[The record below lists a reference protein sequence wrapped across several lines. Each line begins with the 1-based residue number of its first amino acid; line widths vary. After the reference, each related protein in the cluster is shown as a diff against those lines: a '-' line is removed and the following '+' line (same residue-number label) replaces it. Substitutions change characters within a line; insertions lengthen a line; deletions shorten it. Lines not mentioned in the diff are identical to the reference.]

1 MFDLGIDKMIVVA
14 VLVGLIMGPE
24 RLRELRR
31 ALPRHI
37 GRIHALYQ
45 QGRAQVVDELDELA
59 PDWREYDPRAL
70 HPRRI
75 LKDIA
80 AGTTAPATTAATVPG
95 ERPGEATAAPE
106 RGDEDAPWTP
116 PVGGPTTAGEGEQ
129 MSRKR
134 AGSPPAETVPVPPA
148 GPQPPVAPPGPESD

>member
-14 VLVGLIMGPE
+14 VLVGLIMGPD

-37 GRIHALYQ
+37 GRLHALYQ

-59 PDWREYDPRAL
+59 PDWREYDPRSL

-75 LKDIA
+75 LNDIA
-80 AGTTAPATTAATVPG
+80 AGTTAPATLSTVPG
-95 ERPGEATAAPE
+95 EAAGETPGEPERNAAGAPRDVPATAPVIARGNEKTDREHDTGAPHP
-106 RGDEDAPWTP
+106 A
-116 PVGGPTTAGEGEQ
+116 TATDGEH
-129 MSRKR
+129 
-134 AGSPPAETVPVPPA
+134 A
-148 GPQPPVAPPGPESD
+148 

>member
-14 VLVGLIMGPE
+14 VLVGVIMGPE

-37 GRIHALYQ
+37 GRLHALYQ

-59 PDWREYDPRAL
+59 PDWREYDPRPL

-80 AGTTAPATTAATVPG
+80 SGATESAISPAESGEHPGGATGEAQWGSGESGDAARSAPASETAQKKDTSG
-95 ERPGEATAAPE
+95 EGR
-106 RGDEDAPWTP
+106 RVGDDAPSADDDRLP
-116 PVGGPTTAGEGEQ
+116 
-129 MSRKR
+129 R
-134 AGSPPAETVPVPPA
+134 ARA
-148 GPQPPVAPPGPESD
+148 

>member
-80 AGTTAPATTAATVPG
+80 AGTTVPATTSAVPG
-95 ERPGEATAAPE
+95 ELPGEATAAPE
-106 RGDEDAPWTP
+106 RGDEDALWTP
-116 PVGGPTTAGEGEQ
+116 PVDGPTTAGEGEQ

-148 GPQPPVAPPGPESD
+148 GPQPPVALPGPESD